1 MHMLAGD
8 TCAYVGWGHVC
19 ICWLGTR
26 VHMLA
31 GDTCAYVRCK
41 YCGVCADVWVV
52 VTLVRST

>member
-1 MHMLAGD
+1 MHMLARD

-31 GDTCAYVRCK
+31 RDTCAYV
-41 YCGVCADVWVV
+41 G
-52 VTLVRST
+52 